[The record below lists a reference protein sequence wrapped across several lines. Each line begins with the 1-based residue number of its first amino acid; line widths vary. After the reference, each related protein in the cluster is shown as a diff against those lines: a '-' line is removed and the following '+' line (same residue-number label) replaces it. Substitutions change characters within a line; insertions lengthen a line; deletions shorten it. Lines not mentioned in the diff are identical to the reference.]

1 MVNPYRAVSSLLGT
15 RANPPAGALPAP
27 AVRDDPLSWQR
38 PAAIWAAVI
47 GGLLAVLLLV
57 ARPIMALAADATGAR
72 ADAPTRQLPAERRTA
87 ARCRRLRPPTPDTE
101 RLRAGSNRTG
111 AARRMPQLH
120 TLELLIS
127 VVR

>member
-47 GGLLAVLLLV
+47 GALLAGLLLV
-57 ARPIMALAADATGAR
+57 ARPIMARGRRR
-72 ADAPTRQLPAERRTA
+72 AWRPGRHTDAPT
-87 ARCRRLRPPTPDTE
+87 
-101 RLRAGSNRTG
+101 AG
-111 AARRMPQLH
+111 
-120 TLELLIS
+120 
-127 VVR
+127 